1 MPWMRAAL
9 ARADKSGIGLRDQ
22 ESLRNYPDFEF
33 PELWQDLPNVAIL
46 VEPRG
51 QVPGIPIPNSVPVTH
66 HGGRPF
72 CEMLPALCPLAS
84 SIEVL
89 ARSFN
94 RTLRAEASSALQLFS
109 TTATDGVWLWH
120 VD

>member
-51 QVPGIPIPNSVPVTH
+51 QVPRIPIPNSVPVTH
-66 HGGRPF
+66 HPYD
-72 CEMLPALCPLAS
+72 PDWKSAS
-84 SIEVL
+84 KIVSRMSLSAPWTTSRI
-89 ARSFN
+89 N
-94 RTLRAEASSALQLFS
+94 LR
-109 TTATDGVWLWH
+109 
-120 VD
+120 